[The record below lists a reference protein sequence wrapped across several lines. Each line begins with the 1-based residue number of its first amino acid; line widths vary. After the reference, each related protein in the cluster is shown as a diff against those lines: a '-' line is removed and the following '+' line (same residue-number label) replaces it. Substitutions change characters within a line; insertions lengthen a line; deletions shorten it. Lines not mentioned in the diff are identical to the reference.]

1 VLTVRAMRD
10 LDVGMTWALA
20 TIAAAVAMLAYA
32 AIGWIARRVLQ
43 DAPPV
48 ILSPPRTPH
57 PRRSPGWGAARDIA
71 VVTLVTLALWWG
83 AIAGL
88 GLNPFFAKSP
98 ADVFDALVLAPDAAA
113 TRGTLLAA
121 LGETA
126 VYLLPGYVAGLVAGA
141 GLAILLMLVPAVS
154 GVAMPMAIALRS
166 VPIVTTAPLIVL
178 VLGRGAAGSVT
189 LVAVMV
195 FFPTFVACL
204 HGLRQT
210 PGQVMDVLD
219 SYAAGPI
226 QRLLRVQ
233 VPAMLPA
240 FFASARMAVPASVL
254 AVTVVEWLATG
265 KGLGTLM
272 ALSASL
278 SDYDMLWSAV
288 ALVAVLSA
296 LGYAAVGQI
305 EARVLRTYA
314 PEQLS

>member
-1 VLTVRAMRD
+1 
-10 LDVGMTWALA
+10 
-20 TIAAAVAMLAYA
+20 
-32 AIGWIARRVLQ
+32 
-43 DAPPV
+43 
-48 ILSPPRTPH
+48 
-57 PRRSPGWGAARDIA
+57 
-71 VVTLVTLALWWG
+71 
-83 AIAGL
+83 
-88 GLNPFFAKSP
+88 
-98 ADVFDALVLAPDAAA
+98 
-113 TRGTLLAA
+113 
-121 LGETA
+121 
-126 VYLLPGYVAGLVAGA
+126 
-141 GLAILLMLVPAVS
+141 
-154 GVAMPMAIALRS
+154 
-166 VPIVTTAPLIVL
+166 
-178 VLGRGAAGSVT
+178 
-189 LVAVMV
+189 MV

-219 SYAAGPI
+219 SYAAGPL
-226 QRLLRVQ
+226 QRLLRVR